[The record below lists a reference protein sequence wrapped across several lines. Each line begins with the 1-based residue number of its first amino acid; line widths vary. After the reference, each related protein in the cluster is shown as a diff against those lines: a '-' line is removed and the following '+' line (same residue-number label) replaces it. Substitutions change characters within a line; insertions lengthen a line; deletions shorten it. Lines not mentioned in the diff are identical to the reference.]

1 MEFFNRK
8 RGKKE
13 TTKKRSREPFYNP
26 NNSSG
31 SAVKPINTN
40 SDFNK
45 ETEPG
50 IIRIAPDK
58 DLEGKSVEPII
69 IVDADKDKDK
79 KTGSFGGYKHAF
91 YTPITNKKLTVVLIE
106 NTATTK
112 AEKDMIS
119 KIIKKLVP
127 TGLITAITYGTKLY
141 QCDICEIS
149 EFKDEEIFSCEEETN
164 EDACLFDALVLLEK
178 VCSDEYMK
186 IKEKVADDG
195 KKERVKVN
203 NIEIIGIG
211 TCKNSTSKV
220 SKEAGIDAFCKLTE
234 KSDIVTKYFCL
245 TEETF
250 VHAAEIGFHSI
261 MAISREY

>member
-8 RGKKE
+8 RSKNG
-13 TTKKRSREPFYNP
+13 TTKKRSQEPFYNP

-31 SAVKPINTN
+31 ETVKSTTAN
-40 SDFNK
+40 SDDNK
-45 ETEPG
+45 QGKHG
-50 IIRIAPDK
+50 IIRIAPNKDSEK
-58 DLEGKSVEPII
+58 KVETIIIDDLE
-69 IVDADKDKDK
+69 KDKDK
-79 KTGSFGGYKHAF
+79 KVSSFGGYKHGF
-91 YTPITNKKLTVVLIE
+91 YAPLVNKKLTVILIE

-112 AEKDMIS
+112 KEKDMIS

-127 TGLITAITYGTKLY
+127 NGLITAITYGTKLY

-149 EFKDEEIFSCEEETN
+149 EFKDEEIFSCEETS

-186 IKEKVADDG
+186 TKEKVADDG
-195 KKERVKVN
+195 KKERIKIN
-203 NIEIIGIG
+203 SIEIIGIG

-220 SKEAGIDAFCKLTE
+220 SKEVAIDAFEKLTE
-234 KSDIVTKYFCL
+234 KPEIVTKYFCL

-261 MAISREY
+261 MAISRKY